1 MRLRHAYMRIC
12 VCTFSLHSMLSDA
25 CLFLDLGGFLIDI
38 NMRICAYVYMRM
50 NIGSRRGFDLRLF
63 RVMVVRFCKV

>member
-1 MRLRHAYMRIC
+1 MRMGIC

-25 CLFLDLGGFLIDI
+25 CFFLDLRGFLIDI
-38 NMRICAYVYMRM
+38 NMRICAYVNMRM
-50 NIGSRRGFDLRLF
+50 NMAPRRGFDLVLVRLF

>member
-1 MRLRHAYMRIC
+1 MRLRHAYMHIC

-50 NIGSRRGFDLRLF
+50 NIARRGFDLRLF
-63 RVMVVRFCKV
+63 KGYGSEVL